1 MNDYEFDLFRIFF
14 GDKPP
19 LFLLEVA
26 FRTLVIFTYTLVLL
40 RWMGKRG
47 MGQLTPFEF
56 AIIVGL
62 GSAVGDPMFYDDV
75 PLIHTMLVIAII
87 IGLQHFLSWITEKN
101 ETIESWVEGKAV
113 CLIKDGT
120 INIPTLENE
129 RLSQSELFDSLRT
142 QGIVHLGQVRA
153 AFLERSGKVSVI
165 EADPT
170 RPGLCILPN
179 DTHPHKND
187 SVCEVDTPLCCSNCG
202 KLVDSIS
209 DRSVCIC
216 CGNDKQVPA
225 WGVHI
230 PCVSAT
236 QFQA

>member
-1 MNDYEFDLFRIFF
+1 VNDYEFDLVRIFL

-26 FRTLVIFTYTLVLL
+26 FRTLVIFSYTLLLL

-75 PLIHTMLVIAII
+75 PLIHTMLVIAVI

-101 ETIESWVEGKAV
+101 KKIESWVEGEAV
-113 CLIKDGT
+113 CLIEDGT
-120 INIPTLENE
+120 IKMESLERE
-129 RLSQSELFDSLRT
+129 RLSQTELFDALRT

-153 AFLERSGKVSVI
+153 AYLERSGKISVI
-165 EADPT
+165 KARPT
-170 RPGLCILPN
+170 HRGLCILPN
-179 DTHPHKND
+179 ETHALKNENIHAED
-187 SVCEVDTPLCCSNCG
+187 SNLCCSNCG
-202 KLVDSIS
+202 RRVDSKAHHQVCAQCGETKQVQSIS
-209 DRSVCIC
+209 D
-216 CGNDKQVPA
+216 
-225 WGVHI
+225 
-230 PCVSAT
+230 
-236 QFQA
+236 

>member
-1 MNDYEFDLFRIFF
+1 MNDYEFDFVRIFL

-26 FRTLVIFTYTLVLL
+26 FRTLVIFSYTLVLL

-47 MGQLTPFEF
+47 MGQLSPFEF

-101 ETIESWVEGKAV
+101 ETIESWVEGEAV

-120 INIPTLENE
+120 IKMEKLDSE

-142 QGIVHLGQVRA
+142 QGIIHPGQVRV

-165 EADPT
+165 QAKPT

-179 DTHPHKND
+179 EIHSIKNENIQ
-187 SVCEVDTPLCCSNCG
+187 EVDSPFCCSHCG
-202 KLVDSIS
+202 NLIGSTAGQHTCGLCGNTKTVRAIS
-209 DRSVCIC
+209 D
-216 CGNDKQVPA
+216 
-225 WGVHI
+225 
-230 PCVSAT
+230 
-236 QFQA
+236 